1 MRMLCTQCG
10 KIFDYKDAKVVER
23 KLYNVTTIQEKRCP
37 GCNSHAIE
45 DMYHWR
51 YLDKFLKFSYTG
63 V

>member
-1 MRMLCTQCG
+1 MRTLCTRCG
-10 KIFDYKDAKVVER
+10 KIFDYKDAKVVEH
-23 KLYNVTTIQEKRCP
+23 KLYNITIPKKVCP
-37 GCNSHAIE
+37 ECGSHELE

>member
-1 MRMLCTQCG
+1 MRMLCTNCG
-10 KIFDYKDAKVVER
+10 KIFDYKDAKVIER
-23 KLYNVTTIQEKRCP
+23 KLYNITIPKKVCP
-37 GCNSHAIE
+37 DCKSQAIE